1 MGLQITDWILCLVG
15 LTALFSMGTAW
26 MLLLIAFPA
35 EFHVHAQTLYNFLE
49 ESSEVDQFTMVYGVM
64 RDVPW
69 RREQQFSITG
79 TGIIK
84 LLQQQWKHE
93 FWLYR
98 SRSIPKGML
107 YFVLHY
113 PQYHSLIP
121 NTVICS
127 NGAYIGQLQKL
138 HRLCYSSVGDEK
150 VSLKNLVTT
159 TVGSAS
165 LVHLEMCIIFHA
177 NCQPFTY

>member
-1 MGLQITDWILCLVG
+1 
-15 LTALFSMGTAW
+15 
-26 MLLLIAFPA
+26 MLP
-35 EFHVHAQTLYNFLE
+35 EE
-49 ESSEVDQFTMVYGVM
+49 ESSIPSHH
-64 RDVPW
+64 RDWDHKTALAAMKTRILTV
-69 RREQQFSITG
+69 
-79 TGIIK
+79 
-84 LLQQQWKHE
+84 H
-93 FWLYR
+93 R

-165 LVHLEMCIIFHA
+165 LVHLEICIIFHA
-177 NCQPFTY
+177 NCQPFIY